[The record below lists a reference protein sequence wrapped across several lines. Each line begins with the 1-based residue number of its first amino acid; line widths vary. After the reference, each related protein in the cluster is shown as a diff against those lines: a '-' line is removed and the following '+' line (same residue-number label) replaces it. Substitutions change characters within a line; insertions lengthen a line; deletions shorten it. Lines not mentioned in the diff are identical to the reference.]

1 MVYYNVWHNNFTL
14 VMYNSVSDVEETLK
28 LLIILLLSFEEVK
41 YLLLIRILSSTLK
54 QEPFY
59 DQTVF

>member
-1 MVYYNVWHNNFTL
+1 
-14 VMYNSVSDVEETLK
+14 MYNSVSDVEETLK

-54 QEPFY
+54 QEAFY